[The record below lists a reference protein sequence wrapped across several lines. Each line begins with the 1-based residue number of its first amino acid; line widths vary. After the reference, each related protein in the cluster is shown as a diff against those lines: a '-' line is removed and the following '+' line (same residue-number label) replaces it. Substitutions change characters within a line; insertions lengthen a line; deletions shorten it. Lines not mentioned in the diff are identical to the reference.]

1 MEPADVHS
9 LTGAYACDALEEL
22 ERTAFERHLQA
33 CPDCAEEV
41 RGLRE
46 TVARLADGVAVVP
59 PQRIRA
65 EVLAQIAVTAQ
76 LRPPAS
82 ATDGGRPGAGTRADG
97 AGRRGPWLVAAAVLA
112 ASSLGAGT
120 LAWDQYREAEQ
131 ARTMTQQITAVV
143 ADPNAK
149 KVTATM
155 DGGGDVT
162 LVVSNRRAVVV
173 TAAMPALEADRTYQL
188 WIVRPRAVVSAGLG
202 PAAAEGAGAW
212 ARLVDDVR
220 PGDTVAVSVEP
231 LGGSAQPTTT
241 PAVTL
246 KV

>member
-22 ERTAFERHLQA
+22 ERASFERHLLA

-59 PQRIRA
+59 PQRVRA
-65 EVLAQIAVTAQ
+65 QVLAQVAATAQ

-82 ATDGGRPGAGTRADG
+82 ATDGSPSGARADG

-112 ASSLGAGT
+112 ASTLGAGT
-120 LAWDQYREAEQ
+120 LAWDQRREAEQ
-131 ARTMTQQITAVV
+131 ARAMTQQITAVV
-143 ADPNAK
+143 ADPNAR

-155 DGGGDVT
+155 VGGGDVT

-202 PAAAEGAGAW
+202 PAATEGAGAW